1 MNAMSDS
8 AGGILRAG
16 TLVEV
21 ETSSGSFR
29 GELTRSY
36 DGRGDVELHCAGH
49 YLRLHRSC
57 LLRVR
62 PLGAAMRQG

>member
-1 MNAMSDS
+1 MSAL
-8 AGGILRAG
+8 AGGFLRAG
-16 TLVEV
+16 TRVEV
-21 ETSSGSFR
+21 ETVSGSYR

-49 YLRLHRSC
+49 YLRFQRSC

-62 PLGAAMRQG
+62 SLGTAMRQR

>member
-8 AGGILRAG
+8 ADGFMRAG

-21 ETSSGSFR
+21 ETASGFYR

-36 DGRGDVELHCAGH
+36 DGRRDLGLHCAGH

-62 PLGAAMRQG
+62 PLDTSMRQR

>member
-8 AGGILRAG
+8 ADGFMRAG
-16 TLVEV
+16 TRVEV
-21 ETSSGSFR
+21 ETASGSFR
-29 GELTRSY
+29 GELTRSF
-36 DGRGDVELHCAGH
+36 DGRGDLELHCAGH

-62 PLGAAMRQG
+62 PLDTSMRQR